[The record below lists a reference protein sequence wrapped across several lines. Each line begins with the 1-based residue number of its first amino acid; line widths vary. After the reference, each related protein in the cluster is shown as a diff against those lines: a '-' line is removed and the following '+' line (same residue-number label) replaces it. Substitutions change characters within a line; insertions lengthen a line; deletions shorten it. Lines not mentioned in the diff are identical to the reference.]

1 MIINIDNIMQFK
13 SILKTA
19 GKAAIFPFK
28 KYIELSAKSYGELYG
43 KSNIPWWM

>member
-1 MIINIDNIMQFK
+1 MK

-19 GKAAIFPFK
+19 GHVVVYPFK
-28 KYIELSAKSYGELYG
+28 KYIEMSAKSYGELYG